1 MEPTHWQISAHRQQQ
16 DTTISVCCDQWTN
29 KEACIS
35 VLHKRHQLKA
45 WFIISSVPLL
55 PIKDSDGDKE
65 TPQLAGSKLIK
76 HDNQRR
82 VSESHQATAQSTSR
96 RVLLKDI
103 SKPAK
108 FNNHYIYIIQCWQAN
123 VVNPTLTPPLAFR
136 FRLQSWM
143 SDSVNRQTLYLESL
157 FDEQLQRFYDIMKIF
172 MWPCTSAQIGQRVR
186 LNTVN
191 KVFSGNFR
199 KTALS
204 GFGSGQFDL
213 YANFKSLHADHGQPL
228 AGLNSN
234 NCLKCKHC

>member
-143 SDSVNRQTLYLESL
+143 SDSVNRQTLYL
-157 FDEQLQRFYDIMKIF
+157 
-172 MWPCTSAQIGQRVR
+172 SAC
-186 LNTVN
+186 LMSNC
-191 KVFSGNFR
+191 
-199 KTALS
+199 S
-204 GFGSGQFDL
+204 GFMTL
-213 YANFKSLHADHGQPL
+213 WKSLCGPVHQHR
-228 AGLNSN
+228 
-234 NCLKCKHC
+234 